1 MEANIQSKSNKH
13 EPLVYSC
20 DKCEKE
26 FKRRSSLTRHIHSN
40 HEPIDV
46 TLCKVKPKN
55 ENLLLQIDMYN
66 DKIKLLKKLILIHE
80 HNMRVNERSNIQRIG
95 VLYLT
100 LPEIQYGSGELA

>member
-26 FKRRSSLTRHIHSN
+26 FKRRSSLTRHIHSY

-46 TLCKVKPKN
+46 TLCKVKLKT
-55 ENLLLQIDMYN
+55 ENLLLQIDMYT
-66 DKIKLLKKLILIHE
+66 DQIKFLKKLILLQE
-80 HNMRVNERSNIQRIG
+80 HNVRVNERSNIQPIG
-95 VLYLT
+95 VPNST
-100 LPEIQYGSGELA
+100 LPGIQYGSGQ

>member
-46 TLCKVKPKN
+46 TLCKVKLKN
-55 ENLLLQIDMYN
+55 ENLLLQIDMYT
-66 DKIKLLKKLILIHE
+66 DQIKFLKKLILLQE
-80 HNMRVNERSNIQRIG
+80 HNVRVNERSNIQPIG
-95 VLYLT
+95 VLNST
-100 LPEIQYGSGELA
+100 LPGIQYGSGQ

>member
-46 TLCKVKPKN
+46 TLCKLK
-55 ENLLLQIDMYN
+55 
-66 DKIKLLKKLILIHE
+66 LKKRILTT
-80 HNMRVNERSNIQRIG
+80 SD
-95 VLYLT
+95 
-100 LPEIQYGSGELA
+100 